1 MEIQGW
7 WAFQKN
13 VSIMLEHS
21 QAYGNGAMYFSRQ
34 TGKESVKKKINKK
47 IINTCCLASGCYL
60 IWFQGRA
67 QPGQDARAVPELCVC
82 FQQQLCCLLRLEK
95 ASRWPLGVQ
104 KHITE
109 YADKDE
115 RCQEVGNQVWKV
127 PRHWYVGRRTE
138 LTPSCRFFGHILL
151 PLPIAVPRMDPST
164 FPLAHFQCL
173 CLKLE
178 ALSSKLPYREP
189 GTAHCEKKHGM
200 TIRNICAHLKA
211 ISSYQREMM
220 WQARKWQ
227 FKVFSDTLKKKRK

>member
-1 MEIQGW
+1 MGMGPCTSQGK
-7 WAFQKN
+7 QEKN
-13 VSIMLEHS
+13 
-21 QAYGNGAMYFSRQ
+21 QW
-34 TGKESVKKKINKK
+34 KKKKNKK

-127 PRHWYVGRRTE
+127 PQHWYVGRRTE
-138 LTPSCRFFGHILL
+138 LHPAAAFLGTYCCHCPLLCQGWILPRCRLL
-151 PLPIAVPRMDPST
+151 IFSVFVWNWRPWVQNSLTGSLAPLTVR
-164 FPLAHFQCL
+164 
-173 CLKLE
+173 
-178 ALSSKLPYREP
+178 
-189 GTAHCEKKHGM
+189 
-200 TIRNICAHLKA
+200 RNMGWL
-211 ISSYQREMM
+211 
-220 WQARKWQ
+220 
-227 FKVFSDTLKKKRK
+227 